1 MVDRKYKVIA
11 EELADAIRCGDHL
24 PGSRL
29 PTISALIDRFGVA
42 RETVRAA
49 LTVLARD
56 GLVEIRHGHGTV
68 VLNPGLRAVDPE
80 PRVGDGTSTVLAGW
94 AYPSGEIAGRL
105 RVKAEAP
112 LVQRVQHKRVRGR
125 LVGIHEHWLP
135 ERVANHV
142 HRAIGL
148 DLADRSTPHMDVLG
162 LLRQAGIGLTITNLD
177 VSARAASAA
186 EAKLMDLDPETPVC
200 VVRRVAYDTAGNPV
214 EARTTVCVE
223 PISVVALAEPTCHHN
238 ADWTNPS

>member
-1 MVDRKYKVIA
+1 MIA

-29 PTISALIDRFGVA
+29 PPISALIERFGVA
-42 RETVRAA
+42 RETIRAA
-49 LTVLARD
+49 LNLLARD
-56 GLVEIRHGHGTV
+56 GLVEIRQGHGTV
-68 VLNPGLRAVDPE
+68 VLNPSCLPLQAIAE

-94 AYPSGEIAGRL
+94 AYPTGEIAGRL

-142 HRAIGL
+142 HRVIGL
-148 DLADRSTPHMDVLG
+148 DLADRATPHMDVLG
-162 LLRQAGIGLTITNLD
+162 LLRQAGIGLTVTNLD
-177 VSARAASAA
+177 VSARAASDA
-186 EAKLMDLDPETPVC
+186 EAKLMDLDPQTPVC
-200 VVRRVAYDTAGNPV
+200 VMRRVAYDTAGNPV

-223 PISVVALAEPTCHHN
+223 PISVVALAEPAYHHS
-238 ADWTNPS
+238 ADWAAPR